1 MLRKPVLGCQGQG
14 WLQIWGSCDCP
25 NLWKVSE
32 GASRFMLQLSSQER
46 TEEDTRGNRDE
57 QDNREGDWK
66 ERRSC
71 NVDE

>member
-46 TEEDTRGNRDE
+46 TEEDTRG
-57 QDNREGDWK
+57 K
-66 ERRSC
+66 
-71 NVDE
+71 